1 MDKAFFKG
9 ISKGIEIVN
18 NFDRKNKIKGA
29 HELAKAHKCQDALD
43 ILESLYLSPNEKSVA
58 NLAGYLLKA
67 VCYAELGYNQ
77 SALNSI
83 NVILSMSRWTINP
96 YYHSVLKDSKKMAL
110 EIKNEFNL

>member
-1 MDKAFFKG
+1 MNWQKH
-9 ISKGIEIVN
+9 IN
-18 NFDRKNKIKGA
+18 
-29 HELAKAHKCQDALD
+29 AKMLLTFWKVSIYPLMK
-43 ILESLYLSPNEKSVA
+43 KSVA

-96 YYHSVLKDSKKMAL
+96 FYHSVLKNSKKNGTGN
-110 EIKNEFNL
+110 KEFNL